1 MNSKLDGIIKCDKC
15 NIVLDKNCRVHS
27 IESVLNETDI
37 SLRDVLLIIK
47 NILKLFLTIYFCILI
62 NKLTDKKLS

>member
-15 NIVLDKNCRVHS
+15 NIVLDKNCKVHS
-27 IESVLNETDI
+27 IESVLNDVEI
-37 SLRDVLLIIK
+37 SLTDVLLIIK

-62 NKLTDKKLS
+62 NKLTDKK